1 MNISENNNGLIGQ
14 YWVKL
19 KELGLPNYLYLGDE
33 LGIVTG
39 LEKRKRKKGAAVD
52 QVYFHLEDGR
62 VKHATYFRK
71 VDIKVIK
78 REFTL
83 NKILND

>member
-1 MNISENNNGLIGQ
+1 MKTTEKNNLLIGH
-14 YWVKL
+14 YCEKL
-19 KELGLPNYLYLGDE
+19 KQLGLPNYLYLGEE
-33 LGIVTG
+33 LVIVTG
-39 LEKRKRKKGAAVD
+39 LEKRKRKGGAAVD
-52 QVYFHLEDGR
+52 QVYFHLKDGR

-71 VDIKVIK
+71 VDIKVMK

>member
-1 MNISENNNGLIGQ
+1 MNNTENNNGLIGE
-14 YWVKL
+14 YWLKL
-19 KELGLPNYLYLGDE
+19 KELGLPNYLYLGEE
-33 LGIVTG
+33 LVIVTG

-52 QVYFHLEDGR
+52 QVYFHLKDGR
-62 VKHATYFRK
+62 VKHATYFCK
-71 VDIKVIK
+71 VDIKVMK

>member
-1 MNISENNNGLIGQ
+1 MNIAENNNGLIGQ

-33 LGIVTG
+33 LVIVIG

-52 QVYFHLEDGR
+52 QVYFYLEDGR

-71 VDIKVIK
+71 VDIKVMK

>member
-1 MNISENNNGLIGQ
+1 MNIAENNNGLIGQ

-19 KELGLPNYLYLGDE
+19 KELGLPNYLYLGEE
-33 LGIVTG
+33 LVIVTG

-71 VDIKVIK
+71 VDIKVMK

>member
-1 MNISENNNGLIGQ
+1 MLNSDNNGLVGQ
-14 YWVKL
+14 YWINL

-33 LGIVTG
+33 LVIVTH
-39 LEKRKRKKGAAVD
+39 LEKRKRKKGAAVN

-71 VDIKVIK
+71 VDIKLVK

>member
-1 MNISENNNGLIGQ
+1 LNIAENNNGLIGQ
-14 YWVKL
+14 YWEKL

-33 LGIVTG
+33 LVIVTG

-71 VDIKVIK
+71 VDIKVMK